1 MTVKAVVTKV
11 QKICVVPA
19 ITVVPRDT
27 DTLGMPAEAADQTSS
42 DAPAAP
48 AFGATGQPRS
58 LDQIT
63 SAPTGTSMPK
73 RVDINEVT
81 LAVLL
86 TLAAF
91 ASAILL

>member
-1 MTVKAVVTKV
+1 ML
-11 QKICVVPA
+11 VP
-19 ITVVPRDT
+19 PGRSECGRRDNRVHST
-27 DTLGMPAEAADQTSS
+27 QY
-42 DAPAAP
+42 
-48 AFGATGQPRS
+48 
-58 LDQIT
+58 T
-63 SAPTGTSMPK
+63 SAPTVTSMPK

>member
-1 MTVKAVVTKV
+1 
-11 QKICVVPA
+11 
-19 ITVVPRDT
+19 
-27 DTLGMPAEAADQTSS
+27 
-42 DAPAAP
+42 
-48 AFGATGQPRS
+48 
-58 LDQIT
+58 
-63 SAPTGTSMPK
+63 MPK